1 MSDRLHVGTRKGLI
15 TISRGADGWAVDKIA
30 LENVA
35 VTEVLDLGPD
45 GLVVGLDHGHY
56 GPKVACSTD
65 GGATFGDLTL
75 PPHPEPAPGE
85 APAIDPS
92 RQELLPT
99 ATQLIWALAATS
111 DGTLWCGTMPG
122 ALFSS
127 ADGGR
132 TWDLN
137 RALWDHP
144 SRPEWFGGGN
154 DFPVIN
160 AIVPDPRGPE
170 RLAIAVSCGGVWRT
184 TDGGASWEAGTGMKA
199 PFMPPERIEDPAV
212 QDVHYL
218 ARCPASPDV
227 LWAQH
232 HSGIYRSTD
241 DARTWTEITEA
252 GPSTFGFPV
261 AVHPHDPDTAWF
273 VPAQAD
279 EWRLPVDAH
288 VVVTRTRDGGA
299 TFDVLDEGLP
309 PVPAWDLVHRHGL
322 AVDATGERLAFGS
335 TTGNLWVSEDGG
347 DRWAHVS
354 AHLPPIHVVRFAA
367 DA

>member
-1 MSDRLHVGTRKGLI
+1 MSDTIHVGTRKGLV
-15 TISRGADGWAVDKIA
+15 TVSRRDGTWTVDRLS

-35 VTEVLDLGPD
+35 VTELLHLGD
-45 GLVVGLDHGHY
+45 GTIVAGLHHGHY
-56 GPKVACSTD
+56 GPKIGVSPD
-65 GGATFGDLTL
+65 GGATFTDVAL
-75 PPHPEPAPGE
+75 PAHPEPASDE
-85 APAIDPS
+85 APDVDPN
-92 RQELLPT
+92 RREPLPD

-111 DGTLWCGTMPG
+111 DGTWWCGTMPG

-127 ADGGR
+127 TDRGA

-144 SRPEWFGGGN
+144 IRKEWFGGGN

-160 AIVPDPRGPE
+160 VITPDPRGPE
-170 RLAIAVSCGGVWRT
+170 RLAVAVSCGGVWRT
-184 TDGGASWEAGTGMKA
+184 TDGGASWELGTGMRA
-199 PFMPPERIEDPAV
+199 PFMPPERAEDPAI

-218 ARCPASPDV
+218 ARCAGAPDV

-241 DARTWTEITEA
+241 DARTWVEITEA

-261 AVHPHDPDTAWF
+261 AAHPTDPDTAWF

-279 EWRLPVDAH
+279 EWRLPVDGK

-299 TFDVLDEGLP
+299 SFDVLSEGLP
-309 PVPAWDLVHRHGL
+309 PAPAWDLVHRHGL
-322 AVDATGERLAFGS
+322 AIDQTGERLAFGS
-335 TTGNLWVSEDGG
+335 TTGSLWVSEDAG
-347 DRWAHVS
+347 DTWTHVS
-354 AHLPPIHVVRFAA
+354 AHLPPVHVVRFA
-367 DA
+367 